1 MKKYFALTALFLFAG
16 CDAIQPSLQEIL
28 VFGFLDKYDSQEM
41 PKTASQETQS
51 ASAAKEN
58 TNTMNN
64 TLMFPSKL
72 NEKAPET
79 FKVQFETT
87 KGTIIL
93 DVTRAWAPNGADR
106 FYNLV
111 KNGFFTD
118 IAFFRVIDGFMA
130 QFGIHG
136 DPQVSAMWRDANI
149 PDDPVKVSNTA
160 GMVSFATAGP
170 DTRTTQLFINYGN
183 NSFLDGQG
191 FSPFAKV
198 SQGMDVI
205 NSVYK
210 GYGEG
215 APSGTGPNQGSI
227 QMKGN
232 EYLRKYFSKL
242 DYIKSAKIL

>member
-1 MKKYFALTALFLFAG
+1 MKKYLALTALFLFAG
-16 CDAIQPSLQEIL
+16 CDAIQPA
-28 VFGFLDKYDSQEM
+28 SQEM
-41 PKTASQETQS
+41 TKTASQETQS

-64 TLMFPSKL
+64 NLMFPSKL
-72 NEKAPET
+72 NEKDPET

-136 DPQVSAMWRDANI
+136 DPNVSAMWREANI
-149 PDDPVKVSNTA
+149 EDDPVKASNTR

-170 DTRTTQLFINYGN
+170 DTRTTQLFINYGD

-198 SQGMDVI
+198 SQGMDIVD
-205 NSVYK
+205 SLYK

-227 QMKGN
+227 QMQGN
-232 EYLRKYFSKL
+232 QYLQKYFQKL
-242 DYIKSAKIL
+242 DYIKTAKVL

>member
-1 MKKYFALTALFLFAG
+1 MKKYFALTALLIFAG
-16 CDAIQPSLQEIL
+16 CQQQPAHQEA
-28 VFGFLDKYDSQEM
+28 FKASGENT
-41 PKTASQETQS
+41 TA
-51 ASAAKEN
+51 AAAAKE
-58 TNTMNN
+58 TPKDMNN
-64 TLMFPSKL
+64 TLLFPSKL
-72 NEKAPET
+72 NEQAPEK
-79 FKVQFETT
+79 FQVQFDTT
-87 KGTIIL
+87 KGVIVL

-149 PDDPVKVSNTA
+149 QDDPVKVSNTK

-170 DTRTTQLFINYGN
+170 NTRTTQLFINYGD

-198 SQGMDVI
+198 SQGMDVV
-205 NSVYK
+205 NSIYK

-215 APSGTGPNQGSI
+215 APSGMGPNQGSI

-232 EYLRKYFSKL
+232 EYLHKYFSKL

>member
-1 MKKYFALTALFLFAG
+1 MKKYFALTALLIFAG
-16 CDAIQPSLQEIL
+16 CGQQPVSQEAFQPSGKNQTAATAVKET
-28 VFGFLDKYDSQEM
+28 
-41 PKTASQETQS
+41 PKD
-51 ASAAKEN
+51 
-58 TNTMNN
+58 MNN
-64 TLMFPSKL
+64 TLLFPSKL
-72 NEKAPET
+72 NEQAPEK
-79 FKVQFETT
+79 FQVQFDTT
-87 KGTIIL
+87 KGIIVL